1 MAAEAEV
8 EAQVASLQ
16 LLLGSKLPAEDAVEF
31 GASDLRLLVRKGY
44 HTERRLRQATANRL
58 QGPPGDAVQP
68 FLIDVL
74 LTAFNPAA
82 LQQGS
87 TTSAK
92 HTASLSIAA
101 FLLQF
106 APSALLP
113 IAANTSSTTPGLCTS
128 NNRGSNK
135 TLRTGSTSPCIW
147 SCR

>member
-44 HTERRLRQATANRL
+44 HTERRLRQATANEL

-68 FLIDVL
+68 FLIKVL

-87 TTSAK
+87 TASAK

-113 IAANTSSTTPGLCTS
+113 IAANTRPIARPEVHVAAQRPPAVPGVAIT
-128 NNRGSNK
+128 NAAKVGSE
-135 TLRTGSTSPCIW
+135 
-147 SCR
+147 